1 MKYFIYLLL
10 FILSFIAFL
19 KGSELL
25 RSYAVLKEYKEDL
38 AEINKVNYGLFNVRL
53 WKQEAM
59 RVFENRISQFEI
71 SDKAYRQVEVELEK
85 YLHGINKEYIESG
98 KIFSNIFADAE
109 KKPEVNKVFLKLIKD
124 NTAPQIKNLQI
135 QKYIPDMAVQLAG
148 ELKKQEPQLRD
159 IMRSELKKILID
171 NDSIKIDDP
180 RDIIYAKYGL
190 TTQKATSELLNE
202 KITLLRSEIEKNVT
216 LVFGIGLGSF
226 LLFWALF
233 IYSGQLATITSMT
246 VISVIMLVLGV
257 SLPMIDLEALLNA
270 FEMQVL
276 GTSIGFDQ
284 QYIYYQSKSILD
296 VTETLITSG
305 GIDLKTVG
313 YMVLC
318 FSVIFPFIKLV
329 LTIMY
334 LFSAKIRENRWV
346 QNIIFYL
353 GKWSM
358 ADVFVVA
365 LFMAYI
371 GFYGILNSQLNAIEN
386 NKGGFAVETLNNSTL
401 SPGAL
406 FFTSYCIMS
415 IILGIIVNKRISRL
429 E

>member
-109 KKPEVNKVFLKLIKD
+109 KKPEVNKVFLELIKD

-202 KITLLRSEIEKNVT
+202 KITLLRSEIEINVR

-226 LLFWALF
+226 LLFWVLF
-233 IYSGQLATITSMT
+233 TYSGQLATITSMT

-296 VTETLITSG
+296 VTETLINSG

-329 LTIMY
+329 LTVLY

>member
-202 KITLLRSEIEKNVT
+202 KITLLRSEIEINVR

-226 LLFWALF
+226 LLFWVLF
-233 IYSGQLATITSMT
+233 TYSGQLATITSMT

-296 VTETLITSG
+296 VTETLINSG

-329 LTIMY
+329 LTVLY

>member
-25 RSYAVLKEYKEDL
+25 HSYAVLKEYKEDL

-190 TTQKATSELLNE
+190 ATQKATSELLNE
-202 KITLLRSEIEKNVT
+202 KITLLRSEIEKNVR

-226 LLFWALF
+226 LLFWVLF
-233 IYSGQLATITSMT
+233 TYSGQLATITSMT

-296 VTETLITSG
+296 VTETLINSG

-329 LTIMY
+329 LTVLY

>member
-202 KITLLRSEIEKNVT
+202 KITLLRSEIEINVR

-226 LLFWALF
+226 LLFWVLF
-233 IYSGQLATITSMT
+233 TYSGQLATITFMT
-246 VISVIMLVLGV
+246 VISVIMLVVGV

-296 VTETLITSG
+296 VTETLINSG

-329 LTIMY
+329 LTVLY

-346 QNIIFYL
+346 QNIIFYRSFL
-353 GKWSM
+353 
-358 ADVFVVA
+358 DVQDIRAQFLHA
-365 LFMAYI
+365 RL
-371 GFYGILNSQLNAIEN
+371 QLSFLA
-386 NKGGFAVETLNNSTL
+386 
-401 SPGAL
+401 
-406 FFTSYCIMS
+406 
-415 IILGIIVNKRISRL
+415 
-429 E
+429 

>member
-202 KITLLRSEIEKNVT
+202 KITLLRSEIEINVR

-226 LLFWALF
+226 LLFWVLF
-233 IYSGQLATITSMT
+233 TYSGQLATITSMT

-296 VTETLITSG
+296 VTETLINSG

-329 LTIMY
+329 LTVLY

-371 GFYGILNSQLNAIEN
+371 WFYGILNSQLNAIEN